1 MLELVPTGG
10 AFACSVGT
18 VPVDRARNFQRHFL
32 LAPMAT
38 QPARFSQNLAHPIPA
53 VGLNNGVDHS
63 APSRETTVL
72 ESRSQSGGN
81 MQSVEREIIERQWF
95 RRLATILMIGM
106 ICVGAVPLV
115 KNALFPVQRT
125 NR

>member
-1 MLELVPTGG
+1 
-10 AFACSVGT
+10 
-18 VPVDRARNFQRHFL
+18 
-32 LAPMAT
+32 
-38 QPARFSQNLAHPIPA
+38 
-53 VGLNNGVDHS
+53 
-63 APSRETTVL
+63 
-72 ESRSQSGGN
+72 